1 MAEKYLIIQVDHAGN
16 LLEQHRLID
25 YLQETGSDEGIS
37 LMSLCRMA
45 IRRHLVRVRSENLFH
60 TVPRLE
66 PDLPQTLPE
75 YLLFNVS
82 LDPGPPKN
90 SSEDCQD
97 MLIITTSPIPQSF
110 LDEI

>member
-1 MAEKYLIIQVDHAGN
+1 
-16 LLEQHRLID
+16 
-25 YLQETGSDEGIS
+25 
-37 LMSLCRMA
+37 MSLCRMA
-45 IRRHLVRVRSENLFH
+45 IRRHLVRVSSENLFH

-82 LDPGPPKN
+82 LDPEPLKNNSIDNN
-90 SSEDCQD
+90 SSENCQD